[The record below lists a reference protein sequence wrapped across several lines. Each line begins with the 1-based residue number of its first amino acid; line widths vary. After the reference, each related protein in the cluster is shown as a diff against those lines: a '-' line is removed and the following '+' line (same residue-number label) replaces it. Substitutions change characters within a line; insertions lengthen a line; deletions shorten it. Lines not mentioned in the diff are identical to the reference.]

1 MQENINFT
9 ELEKSLNKL
18 RDLTENVSHNLTE
31 INQIVNENVNSGVG
45 VWDSMQA
52 SLYKERWNQLSEEFP
67 EIINVFQK
75 QESNL
80 LSFITNMKQ
89 GNE

>member
-1 MQENINFT
+1 MQENINFI
-9 ELEKSLNKL
+9 ELEKSLNRLK
-18 RDLTENVSHNLTE
+18 NLTE
-31 INQIVNENVNSGVG
+31 SVSRNLTEVNSIVNENVNSGVG
-45 VWDSMQA
+45 VWDSTQA
-52 SLYKERWNQLSEEFP
+52 ALYKERWNQLSEEFP

-75 QESNL
+75 QEANL